1 MSKILENGR
10 YAFRISRCDV
20 DYISN
25 AGNKSIKLG
34 LSIEYGGESYI
45 CWEYI
50 TKKNDPATG
59 RPYEFAEKK
68 LNSLLLM
75 IGKPELI
82 GKELTNQD
90 LLGST
95 GFAVIKTETS
105 PVYGSSNKVVRFV
118 PDRVKPEEAA
128 NSSINPSDIPF

>member
-1 MSKILENGR
+1 MSKVLKEGR
-10 YAFRISRCDV
+10 YAFRITRCDV

-34 LSIEYGGESYI
+34 LSIEDSGESHI

-50 TKKNDPATG
+50 TRKNDPATG

-68 LNSLLLM
+68 LNSLLLV

-90 LLGST
+90 LLGAA
-95 GFAVIKTETS
+95 GHVVIKTETS

-118 PDRVKPEEAA
+118 PERAKQEDAA
-128 NSSINPSDIPF
+128 NSSINPNDIPF